1 MGTRWSTLLP
11 ATRYPQKLDGPHY
24 SRNQVPTGAR
34 RFTLL
39 PQPWVPTGSTI
50 SACQSV
56 CLTVFLSAGLS
67 VCPSLCRSVVSLP
80 NFEPYFSRI
89 SLSLYFCICLC
100 LPFLRLKCVSLSL
113 SLSLYIG
120 IAALK
125 ITPFQVENCL
135 STLGKEIN
143 FPI

>member
-1 MGTRWSTLLP
+1 MVRTTPATRYLQELDGPHYSRNQVPTGTRWSTLLP
-11 ATRYPQKLDGPHY
+11 ATRYPQKLDGSHY

-39 PQPWVPTGSTI
+39 PQPWVPAGSTMY
-50 SACQSV
+50 ACQSV

-100 LPFLRLKCVSLSL
+100 LPFLHLKCVSLS
-113 SLSLYIG
+113 
-120 IAALK
+120 
-125 ITPFQVENCL
+125 P
-135 STLGKEIN
+135 
-143 FPI
+143 